1 MENSLIIKFFA
12 LLIKKFMIV
21 YDNSFFEKAINSVC
35 RFFKKKSNG
44 SIVCKYMSDSKNAGK
59 YWTKSTV
66 FKILT
71 LHLRFL
77 MIIGEKFSEF
87 FKKLW
92 NNSGIISFFENIINV
107 PMREFAKIMLGYIV
121 GAGIGLLI
129 MRDFNLLDLAC
140 LLVLAVL
147 SLVFALIPASLKGLY
162 STSKALNLFG
172 KLFNQ
177 YEINPEEKPIH
188 TIKNLW
194 LVLGISFVFGIASGL
209 TSVVYFTLGIIG
221 VAAIVLITVNTTV
234 GIFLTVIAAP
244 LLPTM
249 VCAGLV
255 LLTNASFVIKML
267 FGKQKDY
274 KITEPSLFITGFLLV
289 ALFSSLTS
297 FNIVKSLQSYA
308 LYLVFSFIYFIIVN
322 SIKTKNQWYNLV
334 VVFVLAGFLVSLY
347 GVYQNYFVTVTDT
360 SWIDEDMFENIKTRV
375 YSTFDNPNVL
385 GQYLVMVIPV
395 AFGLM
400 WSDKRLG
407 AKVTYIGIVCVMMAC
422 LIFTWSRAAW
432 VGIILALGFF
442 VVMKDRRWVSL
453 LVVGILLMPFV
464 LPESIISR
472 ITSLGNMNDS
482 STAYRFSVW
491 LSSLRMAGDYWMS
504 GIGLGAG
511 AFERVYQ
518 KYALNGAG
526 FALHSHNFYIQLV
539 VEMGILGIFL
549 FAMIMISTYRKI
561 ISIKGKNSSNKN
573 IALAMGGALIGYMF
587 QGVAENLWYNYR
599 MILLFFIYLGILH
612 SGANLIKSESV
623 ATLVASGIKE

>member
-1 MENSLIIKFFA
+1 MINSLIIKFFSF
-12 LLIKKFMIV
+12 LIKKFMVI
-21 YDNSFFEKAINSVC
+21 YDNSFLEKTINSVC
-35 RFFKKKSNG
+35 GFFKRKSNG
-44 SIVCKYMSDSKNAGK
+44 SVVCNYMADSKNAGK

-71 LHLRFL
+71 FHLRFL
-77 MIIGEKFSEF
+77 MIIGKKFSDF

-92 NNSGIISFFENIINV
+92 NNSGIIGFFENIINV
-107 PMREFAKIMLGYIV
+107 PVRDFAKIMSGYV
-121 GAGIGLLI
+121 FGAGIGILI
-129 MRDFNLLDLAC
+129 SRNFNLLPLVC
-140 LLVLAVL
+140 LMALAVL
-147 SLVFALIPASLKGLY
+147 TLFFALIPASLKSLY
-162 STSKALNLFG
+162 SSSKALKLFG
-172 KLFNQ
+172 GLFNQ
-177 YEINPEEKPIH
+177 YEINAEKKSIY
-188 TIKNLW
+188 NLRKIW
-194 LVLGISFVFGIASGL
+194 LALGISFVLGIASGV
-209 TSVVYFTLGIIG
+209 TSIVYFTMGIIG
-221 VAAIVLITVNTTV
+221 VAGIVLITVNTNV
-234 GIFLTVIAAP
+234 GIFLTVFLAP
-244 LLPTM
+244 VMPTM

-267 FGKQKDY
+267 VGKQNDY

-297 FNIVKSLQSYA
+297 FNIAKSLQSYA

-334 VVFVLAGFLVSLY
+334 VVFVLAGFLVALY

-395 AFGLM
+395 AFGLL

-407 AKVTYIGIVCVMMAC
+407 AKAVYLGIVCVMMAC

-432 VGIILALGFF
+432 VGIVLALGFF
-442 VVMKDRRWVSL
+442 VVMKDRRWASL
-453 LVVGILLMPFV
+453 LVVGILIMPFV

-561 ISIKGKNSSNKN
+561 ISIKEKNSSNKN

-612 SGANLIKSESV
+612 SGANLAKSESV
-623 ATLVASGIKE
+623 TTLTASGIKE

>member
-1 MENSLIIKFFA
+1 MT
-12 LLIKKFMIV
+12 
-21 YDNSFFEKAINSVC
+21 
-35 RFFKKKSNG
+35 
-44 SIVCKYMSDSKNAGK
+44 SI
-59 YWTKSTV
+59 
-66 FKILT
+66 
-71 LHLRFL
+71 
-77 MIIGEKFSEF
+77 
-87 FKKLW
+87 
-92 NNSGIISFFENIINV
+92 
-107 PMREFAKIMLGYIV
+107 
-121 GAGIGLLI
+121 
-129 MRDFNLLDLAC
+129 
-140 LLVLAVL
+140 
-147 SLVFALIPASLKGLY
+147 
-162 STSKALNLFG
+162 
-172 KLFNQ
+172 
-177 YEINPEEKPIH
+177 
-188 TIKNLW
+188 
-194 LVLGISFVFGIASGL
+194 
-209 TSVVYFTLGIIG
+209 VYFTLGVIG
-221 VAAIVLITVNTTV
+221 VAGIVLITVNTNV

-267 FGKQKDY
+267 IGKQKEY

-297 FNIVKSLQSYA
+297 FNIAKSLQSYA

-334 VVFVLAGFLVSLY
+334 VVFVLAGFLVALY
-347 GVYQNYFVTVTDT
+347 GVYQNYFVTITDT
-360 SWIDEDMFENIKTRV
+360 SWIDEDMFEDIKTRV

-407 AKVTYIGIVCVMMAC
+407 AKAAYLGIVCVMMAC

-442 VVMKDRRWVSL
+442 MVMKDRRWASL
-453 LVVGILLMPFV
+453 LVVGILIMPFV
-464 LPESIISR
+464 LPQSIISR
-472 ITSLGNMNDS
+472 LTSLGNMNDS
-482 STAYRFSVW
+482 STAYRCSVW

-561 ISIKGKNSSNKN
+561 VSIKDKNSSNKN
-573 IALAMGGALIGYMF
+573 IAIAMGGALIGYMF
-587 QGVAENLWYNYR
+587 QGIAENLWYNYR

-612 SGANLIKSESV
+612 SGANLAKSESI
-623 ATLVASGIKE
+623 ATLVSSGIKE